1 MTLDVTEKYV
11 LRGKTG
17 SSAPPAEPRELGWF
31 VGWLE
36 LGDRRVFFATLL
48 DGHAP
53 GVDLGP
59 LRRHVT
65 ERVLHARDYL

>member
-17 SSAPPAEPRELGWF
+17 SASPPEESVTAFWF

-36 LGDRRVFFATLL
+36 LGERRVFFATLL
-48 DGHAP
+48 HELAP
-53 GVDLGP
+53 DVDP
-59 LRRHVT
+59 MVTRRRLT
-65 ERVLHARDYL
+65 ERVLRGRGLM